1 MELVVADANILLAG
15 LIDPKSLCRKL
26 LVVFAWAKA
35 HDDLRGAETYRE
47 EIEQLIVEHPGARFG
62 GSPSPD
68 QVVEQAEAR
77 VALLEEHLPAMTPTD
92 FGLVTSKVVTTEV
105 YDIAVGGRSG
115 FGPVSEGLARGAVAA
130 AVAISATQQIAG
142 LDGDIPAYTDGRDVK
157 DDPIIHTA
165 ILAGAEW
172 VLSQDRRHV
181 ALNWKRPTVYT
192 NNATGRQTGAIG
204 LNYFITKRLCTG
216 LHFDE
221 DDLRSIEG
229 SVLDLALRALGGS
242 PSA

>member
-1 MELVVADANILLAG
+1 VELVVADANVLLAG
-15 LIDPKSLCRKL
+15 LIDPSSLCRKL

-35 HDDLRGAETYRE
+35 HEDLRDAEAYRE
-47 EIEQLIVEHPGARFG
+47 EVEQLIVEHPGARFG
-62 GSPSPD
+62 GAPSPD
-68 QVVEQAEAR
+68 QVVEQAETR
-77 VALLEEHLPAMTPTD
+77 VAVLEEHLPAMTPTG
-92 FGLVTSKVVTTEV
+92 FGLVTSKAITTEV

-115 FGPVSEGLARGAVAA
+115 FGPVSKELARGAVAA
-130 AVAISATQQIAG
+130 AVAISAIQQVTG
-142 LDGDIPAYTDGRDVK
+142 LDGAIPAYTEGRDVK

-181 ALNWKRPTVYT
+181 ALNWKRPTAYT
-192 NNATGRQTGAIG
+192 NVATGRATGAIG

-221 DDLRSIEG
+221 DALRSIDG
-229 SVLDLALRALGGS
+229 RVLDHALRPLAG
-242 PSA
+242 

>member
-1 MELVVADANILLAG
+1 VELVVADANVLFAG
-15 LIDPKSLCRKL
+15 LIDRSSLYRKL

-35 HDDLRGAETYRE
+35 HEDLRGAAAYHE
-47 EIEQLIVEHPGARFG
+47 ESEQLMAENPGAQLG
-62 GSPSPD
+62 GSPSPE

-77 VALLEEHLPAMTPTD
+77 IALLEEHLPAMTPTD
-92 FGLVTSKVVTTEV
+92 FALVTSKAVNKEV

-115 FGPVSEGLARGAVAA
+115 FGPVSERQARSAVAA
-130 AVAISATQQIAG
+130 AVAISVVQQIGG
-142 LDGDIPAYTDGRDVK
+142 LDGEIPAYTEGRDIK

-165 ILAGAEW
+165 ILARADW

-181 ALNWKRPTVYT
+181 ALDWKRPTVYRSPAV
-192 NNATGRQTGAIG
+192 NRETGAIG

-221 DDLRSIEG
+221 DDLRSIDG
-229 SVLDLALRALGGS
+229 GVLDLALRAPGT
-242 PSA
+242 